1 VGQVGEVD
9 DEVRRL
15 RDEVADLRRE
25 VRELRDI
32 EEIKQLKA
40 RYFQLVDAQ
49 RWDAWADEVLAE
61 QVVTHHDSDELEGR
75 EVVVA
80 AVSRALEGGQTVH
93 HGNCPQIT
101 ITGPDTAVG
110 TWAMD
115 DLVDLHG
122 PDGPIVLHGFGH
134 YVEEYVRTRDGWRIA
149 RSVLTR
155 QRVDWVTGGPGAGD
169 GPA

>member
-1 VGQVGEVD
+1 VGEVD

-15 RDEVADLRRE
+15 RDEVDELRRE

-40 RYFQLVDAQ
+40 RYFQHVDAQ
-49 RWDAWADEVLAE
+49 RWDAWSGEVLAE
-61 QVVTHHDSDELEGR
+61 DVVTHHDSDELEGR
-75 EVVVA
+75 GVVVA
-80 AVSRALEGGQTVH
+80 AVARALEGGRTIH
-93 HGNCPQIT
+93 HGNCPQIA

-115 DLVDLHG
+115 DLVDLRG
-122 PDGPIVLHGFGH
+122 PDGPIALHGYGH
-134 YVEEYVRTRDGWRIA
+134 YVEEYARTPAGWRIA

-155 QRVDWVTGGPGAGD
+155 QRVDWITGGPAAD
-169 GPA
+169 GRS